1 MAFMVFMSTGEPDE
15 GDGKMGA
22 RRRLRAYVG
31 RYDHVAVEEV
41 ARPPHVTQL
50 GRAGYR
56 GYRPVRVGDEADSLG
71 SGAMPPS
78 LPMIPMVGLE
88 PPGLLPRLARNDDFY
103 KIRGTFDFPYGPDF
117 DLVDPLLFR
126 KAATAAPSTE
136 A

>member
-1 MAFMVFMSTGEPDE
+1 
-15 GDGKMGA
+15 MGA

-88 PPGLLPRLARNDDFY
+88 PPVFFPDLP
-103 KIRGTFDFPYGPDF
+103 GTMIFIKS
-117 DLVDPLLFR
+117 VEPL
-126 KAATAAPSTE
+126 TSPMS
-136 A
+136 